1 MALRRSARQTN
12 RLFVPLLEL
21 PVKRHCHTEA
31 LKSPRCLH
39 REATVTLRSLRR
51 PVSGTV
57 DSPITLS
64 VGRQAEI
71 QLLVIDCRLL
81 LFQDQ
86 ICSEQVADPQ
96 LPPADHRSPPTNQ
109 FRHQSPKA
117 SRAPPRRRRCLQ
129 IRRTTPQSVPAFLR
143 TRLLR
148 RLQ

>member
-1 MALRRSARQTN
+1 MALRQSARQTN

-31 LKSPRCLH
+31 LKNPHCLH

-64 VGRQAEI
+64 VGRQAET

-81 LFQDQ
+81 RFQDQ
-86 ICSEQVADPQ
+86 ICSGK
-96 LPPADHRSPPTNQ
+96 T
-109 FRHQSPKA
+109 
-117 SRAPPRRRRCLQ
+117 
-129 IRRTTPQSVPAFLR
+129 AFLMFKVFLSGLGNLS
-143 TRLLR
+143 TTIRLIDR
-148 RLQ
+148 FFTPRF